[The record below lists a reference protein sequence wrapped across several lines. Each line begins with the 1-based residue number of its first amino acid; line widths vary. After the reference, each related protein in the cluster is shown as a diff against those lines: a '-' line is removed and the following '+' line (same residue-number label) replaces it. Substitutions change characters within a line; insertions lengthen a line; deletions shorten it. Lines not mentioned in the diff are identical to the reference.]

1 MALTENDRAE
11 LLAEPLSAVLS
22 VAAGESRGPLS
33 VPLWFLHDRE
43 SGDLLMTTEEASR
56 KVTLLRATGRATVLV
71 QRSTPTMRYA
81 AAEGAVS
88 FSPTDRDLLHCIVDR
103 YLPAEHRDHYVA
115 LSAVDSFVTVRL
127 SPRRWIGGDLGP
139 AASLPP
145 VEG

>member
-1 MALTENDRAE
+1 MALTESDRAE
-11 LLAEPLSAVLS
+11 LLAEPVSAVLS
-22 VAAGESRGPLS
+22 VDAGECRGPLS
-33 VPLWFLHDRE
+33 VPLWFVHDTA

-56 KVTLLRATGRATVLV
+56 KVRLLRAAGSATFLV
-71 QRSTPTMRYA
+71 QRSAPTMRYA

-88 FSPTDRDLLHCIVDR
+88 FSPTDRDLLYRIVDR

-115 LSAVDSFVTVRL
+115 RSAVDSFVTVRL